1 MFCSSTS
8 CDPPGSRPWRGAIAP
23 IDFKAETR
31 WTLDAIK
38 RIENGQPAY
47 PKPESKMG
55 AGTGAGAG
63 AGMGGGLKSAGG
75 GMMMGGQQQGIQA
88 VYGNNQ
94 NNAYQNNN
102 NNAYNNQGNFGQ
114 AFL

>member
-1 MFCSSTS
+1 
-8 CDPPGSRPWRGAIAP
+8 
-23 IDFKAETR
+23 
-31 WTLDAIK
+31 
-38 RIENGQPAY
+38 
-47 PKPESKMG
+47 
-55 AGTGAGAG
+55 
-63 AGMGGGLKSAGG
+63 
-75 GMMMGGQQQGIQA
+75 MMMGGQQQGIQA